1 MNFLEGLDLNNT
13 IPKRELLQH
22 GAKYYGL
29 HMVPQA
35 VNKRNRLEHHPNIP
49 HRRTPQLTCV
59 YTTVQKYLN
68 KPLRYPSGLEAWET
82 NVSISSA
89 QANGYLEEW
98 AVLTEQTTSEIF
110 DSMNECLFT
119 WSKLWPKLAE
129 TFRCRGPV
137 LIQAMKLPMRQSHFL
152 LIHPRL
158 WSSRRGSVPMHFGE
172 LGEDTRGSEGHG
184 LPEKKLRDIDRV
196 FGFADLL
203 LALTTSKAKKMGYF
217 GFVDKTESILRIVEE
232 CVELGMIPPL

>member
-13 IPKRELLQH
+13 IPKRESLQH

-35 VNKRNRLEHHPNIP
+35 VNKRI
-49 HRRTPQLTCV
+49 

-68 KPLRYPSGLEAWET
+68 KPLRYSSGLEAWET

-129 TFRCRGPV
+129 TFRCRGPAKTPEV
-137 LIQAMKLPMRQSHFL
+137 QKAWVNIAEK
-152 LIHPRL
+152 
-158 WSSRRGSVPMHFGE
+158 
-172 LGEDTRGSEGHG
+172 HG